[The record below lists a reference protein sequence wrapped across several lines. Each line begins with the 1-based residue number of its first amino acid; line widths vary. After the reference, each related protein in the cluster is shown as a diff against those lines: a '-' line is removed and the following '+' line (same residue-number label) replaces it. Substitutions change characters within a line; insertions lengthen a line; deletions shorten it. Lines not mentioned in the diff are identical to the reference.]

1 MDGGRPGGL
10 FVRCRGFRLLGDL
23 IGFFKCNSGAVGS
36 RGIAGFAVE
45 TQAQFLRYILVN

>member
-1 MDGGRPGGL
+1 VDGGRPGRL
-10 FVRCRGFRLLGDL
+10 FFRFRGFRLLAL
-23 IGFFKCNSGAVGS
+23 IGFFKRNSGAVGS